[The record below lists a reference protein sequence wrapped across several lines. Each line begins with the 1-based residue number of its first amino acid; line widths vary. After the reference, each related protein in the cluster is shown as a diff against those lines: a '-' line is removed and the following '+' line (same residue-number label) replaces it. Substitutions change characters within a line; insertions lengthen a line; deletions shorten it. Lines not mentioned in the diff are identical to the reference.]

1 MPRIPYQEQ
10 DTSSYQNKIDNNTKA
25 ISIIATFHNYER
37 LRHTLIAM
45 NIMVMMIESN
55 LVGNI
60 AFYLIVECDEI
71 QFVKD
76 DPFSI

>member
-1 MPRIPYQEQ
+1 M
-10 DTSSYQNKIDNNTKA
+10 
-25 ISIIATFHNYER
+25 
-37 LRHTLIAM
+37 IAM